1 MALLYADCTRCSFRA
16 KNLLAKGVAIMPD
29 FVRICSQ
36 SELPGTGEVREFTAA
51 GRAFCV
57 ANLNGTISV
66 LDGVCPHEGGPLG
79 EGSIE
84 EGRVVCPWH
93 SYAFDLQTGLS
104 EQDSELK
111 AGVLAATVEQGELRV
126 KL

>member
-1 MALLYADCTRCSFRA
+1 
-16 KNLLAKGVAIMPD
+16 MPD

-36 SELPGTGEVREFTAA
+36 SELPGTGEVREFTAG

-66 LDGVCPHEGGPLG
+66 LEGVCPHEGGPLG

-93 SYAFDLQTGLS
+93 GYAFDLQTGD

-111 AGVLAATVEQGELRV
+111 AEVLEAAVVEGELRV
-126 KL
+126 KI

>member
-1 MALLYADCTRCSFRA
+1 M
-16 KNLLAKGVAIMPD
+16 MPD

-36 SELPGTGEVREFTAA
+36 SELPGTGEVREFNA
-51 GRAFCV
+51 GGHAFCV

-84 EGRVVCPWH
+84 EGRVVVTFLPKREPI
-93 SYAFDLQTGLS
+93 DLRQRGIDEVQASDLRS
-104 EQDSELK
+104 RLK
-111 AGVLAATVEQGELRV
+111 SFAADWDRPEMDVYDEPQAG
-126 KL
+126 

>member
-1 MALLYADCTRCSFRA
+1 MS
-16 KNLLAKGVAIMPD
+16 D

-36 SELPGTGEVREFTAA
+36 SELPGAGEVREFIAA
-51 GRAFCV
+51 GRTFCV
-57 ANLNGTISV
+57 ANLNGAISV

-79 EGSIE
+79 EGTLE

-93 SYAFDLQTGLS
+93 SYAFDLHTGVS

-111 AGVLAATVEQGELRV
+111 AGVLSATVEQGELRV
-126 KL
+126 KT

>member
-1 MALLYADCTRCSFRA
+1 
-16 KNLLAKGVAIMPD
+16 MPD

-36 SELPGTGEVREFTAA
+36 SELPATGEVREFTVA

-57 ANLNGTISV
+57 ANLNGAISV

-93 SYAFDLQTGLS
+93 GYAFDLRTGVS
-104 EQDSELK
+104 EQDPELK
-111 AGVLAATVEQGELRV
+111 AGVFSATVVEGELRV
-126 KL
+126 KI

>member
-1 MALLYADCTRCSFRA
+1 LHHPFW
-16 KNLLAKGVAIMPD
+16 AKGLFAQGVTFMPD

-36 SELPGTGEVREFTAA
+36 SELPGAGQVREFTAG

-79 EGSIE
+79 EGRIE

-93 SYAFDLQTGLS
+93 EYAFDLQTGVS
-104 EQDSELK
+104 EQDPEVK
-111 AGVLAATVEQGELRV
+111 AGVFAATVEEGELRV
-126 KL
+126 KI

>member
-1 MALLYADCTRCSFRA
+1 
-16 KNLLAKGVAIMPD
+16 MPN

-36 SELPGTGEVREFTAA
+36 SELPPANQVREFISN

-57 ANLNGTISV
+57 ANVNGSISV
-66 LDGVCPHEGGPLG
+66 LDGTCPHEGGPLG

-93 SYAFDLQTGLS
+93 AFAFDVHTGVASDDPPLR
-104 EQDSELK
+104 
-111 AGVLAATVEQGELRV
+111 VEVIEAKVENGELRA

>member
-1 MALLYADCTRCSFRA
+1 LHDPFRA
-16 KNLLAKGVAIMPD
+16 NELVAQGVTMMPD
-29 FVRICSQ
+29 SVRICSQ
-36 SELPGTGEVREFTAA
+36 SELPGTGEVREFTAG

-93 SYAFDLQTGLS
+93 GYAFDLQTGVS
-104 EQDSELK
+104 EQDPEVK
-111 AGVLAATVEQGELRV
+111 ADVLAATVEEGELRV
-126 KL
+126 KI

>member
-1 MALLYADCTRCSFRA
+1 MKRVFAQGEKRMS
-16 KNLLAKGVAIMPD
+16 D

-36 SELPGTGEVREFTAA
+36 SELPGTGEVREFTAE

-84 EGRVVCPWH
+84 DGRVVCPWH
-93 SYAFDLQTGLS
+93 GYAFDLRTGVS

-111 AGVLAATVEQGELRV
+111 ADVLAASVIEGELRV
-126 KL
+126 KV

>member
-1 MALLYADCTRCSFRA
+1 
-16 KNLLAKGVAIMPD
+16 MPD
-29 FVRICSQ
+29 FIRICSQ
-36 SELPGTGEVREFTAA
+36 SELPGAGEVREFAA
-51 GRAFCV
+51 EGRSFCV

-84 EGRVVCPWH
+84 DGRVVCPWH
-93 SYAFDLQTGLS
+93 EYAFDLQTGVS

-111 AGVLAATVEQGELRV
+111 AGVLEATVVEGELRA
-126 KL
+126 KI

>member
-1 MALLYADCTRCSFRA
+1 LSCSP
-16 KNLLAKGVAIMPD
+16 KGVTTMPD

-36 SELPGTGEVREFTAA
+36 SELPGTGEVREFTAG

-84 EGRVVCPWH
+84 EDRVVCPWH
-93 SYAFDLQTGLS
+93 GYAFDLRTGVS
-104 EQDSELK
+104 EQDAELK
-111 AGVLAATVEQGELRV
+111 AEVLPATVVEGELRV
-126 KL
+126 KI